1 VLLPQ
6 LVFTVEVLTTRR
18 CLSPLLAR
26 VLPNIGT
33 TNSVVCLVRNS
44 DRRTARRRKQLV
56 DAVVRVPSVNLSST
70 ARFRF

>member
-1 VLLPQ
+1 
-6 LVFTVEVLTTRR
+6 VLTTRR

-26 VLPNIGT
+26 
-33 TNSVVCLVRNS
+33 
-44 DRRTARRRKQLV
+44 RTARRRKELV